1 MPPLND
7 TLANWSLSGAF
18 VRTRLGPWRQ
28 FLKAAQTPRSA
39 QEETLGRILQTNAN
53 TEFGRAHGFSEITGI
68 DDYRRAV
75 PVQTFDSLQSHVAVQ
90 DTTGTQ
96 SLTAAPPVFYQRTSG
111 TLGTPKDVPITQDGI
126 ERIRGYQRL
135 AAYAQHA
142 GARLFAGKV
151 VGIGSPAIEGHT
163 PGGNP
168 YGSATGLIYQSQP
181 TVVRTKFVLPP
192 SVFDI
197 ADYDARY
204 YTIAALGLAERRVS
218 GLATAN
224 PSTLVKLLEVIN
236 ENAESLLRDVSQGR
250 LAVIDELSAQQL
262 EAVTGALEPAPERTR
277 ELTAILDRNG
287 CLTYEDI
294 WPHLAGVVTWM
305 GGSCAVPLTGLRPQL
320 SATTKIIEAGYM
332 SSEFRGTINVD
343 VTRNLCLPTL
353 TDQYFEF
360 VQRDAHE
367 RGEDNFL
374 TLDELEVGEFYYP
387 IVTTPDGLY
396 RYDINDIITVTS
408 TVGAT
413 PTLTFVQKGKGV
425 TSITGEKVTEAQ
437 LLKAVQHAAGEFS
450 LAATF
455 FVAVADEAR
464 GGYVLHLEVSSDN
477 PPPTTVIAAAID
489 THLRNLNIE
498 YDAKQSSGRLNP
510 LEVLRLRTGTGD
522 AYRRHCVANG
532 QREAQF
538 KLRHLQYAHE
548 VSFEFADHAA
558 ESEPA

>member
-1 MPPLND
+1 MASLND

-18 VRTRLGPWRQ
+18 ARTRLGPWRQ
-28 FLKAAQTPRSA
+28 FLKAAATPRSA
-39 QEETLGRILQTNAN
+39 QEEALGRILQTNAN

-75 PVQTFDSLQSHVAVQ
+75 PVQNFDSLQSHVAAQ

-111 TLGTPKDVPITQDGI
+111 TLGTPKDVPITQAGI

-163 PGGNP
+163 QGGAP

-181 TVVRTKFVLPP
+181 AVVRAKFVLPP
-192 SVFDI
+192 EVFDI

-204 YTIAALGLAERRVS
+204 YTIAALGLAEPRVS

-236 ENAESLLRDVSQGR
+236 ANAESLLRDVSQGR
-250 LAVIDELSAQQL
+250 LAVIDALSTQQL
-262 EAVTGALEPAPERTR
+262 EAVTDALEPAPERAR
-277 ELTAILDRNG
+277 ALAAVLDRDG
-287 CLTYEDI
+287 RLTYEDI

-320 SATTKIIEAGYM
+320 PATTKIIEAGYM

-374 TLDELEVGEFYYP
+374 ALDQLEVGEFYYP

-396 RYDINDIITVTS
+396 
-408 TVGAT
+408 
-413 PTLTFVQKGKGV
+413 
-425 TSITGEKVTEAQ
+425 
-437 LLKAVQHAAGEFS
+437 
-450 LAATF
+450 
-455 FVAVADEAR
+455 
-464 GGYVLHLEVSSDN
+464 
-477 PPPTTVIAAAID
+477 
-489 THLRNLNIE
+489 LR
-498 YDAKQSSGRLNP
+498 DAHYPR
-510 LEVLRLRTGTGD
+510 
-522 AYRRHCVANG
+522 
-532 QREAQF
+532 
-538 KLRHLQYAHE
+538 
-548 VSFEFADHAA
+548 
-558 ESEPA
+558 